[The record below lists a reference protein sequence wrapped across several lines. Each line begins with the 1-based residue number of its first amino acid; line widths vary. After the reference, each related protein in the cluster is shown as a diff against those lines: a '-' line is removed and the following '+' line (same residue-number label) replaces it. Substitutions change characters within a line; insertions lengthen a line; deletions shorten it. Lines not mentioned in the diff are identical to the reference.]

1 MEWRGVSEVEWSGVE
16 RRGVEWSGFNVKIVE
31 LD

>member
-1 MEWRGVSEVEWSGVE
+1 MEWRGVSEVEWSRVE